1 MYDLYIAGRKSAAL
15 AAAVRTGLF
24 DALAEAPRRDAEL
37 ARALG
42 LAERPVALLCRAL
55 LAMGLLERGER
66 GYALAQ
72 DAARHLVRGR
82 PEWLGGLIDL
92 EVENFLSPTLLLDAL
107 RGETASVYG
116 GEDPWQK
123 HAGDP
128 EAAAAFTRAMH
139 SISAIPAA
147 GFAAAVDA
155 AGVRR
160 VLDLGGGSGALAI
173 ALARAW
179 PELSCTVFELAN
191 VCALAVGY
199 VAEARLLDR
208 VKTHAGD
215 FWEDDWPVG
224 HDAIVLAQIL
234 HDWPAERC
242 TRLLERSFE
251 ALPPGG
257 RIWIHE
263 KLVAEDGSGP
273 LANHLV
279 DLDML
284 VWTEGQQWTEPGLR
298 ELLAAAGFRAVECR
312 PTAGYWSLVSAR
324 RP

>member
-1 MYDLYIAGRKSAAL
+1 M
-15 AAAVRTGLF
+15 
-24 DALAEAPRRDAEL
+24 
-37 ARALG
+37 
-42 LAERPVALLCRAL
+42 
-55 LAMGLLERGER
+55 RGK
-66 GYALAQ
+66 
-72 DAARHLVRGR
+72 

-92 EVENFLSPTLLLDAL
+92 EVENFLSPALLLEAL
-107 RGETASVYG
+107 RGDGASVYG
-116 GEDPWQK
+116 GEDPWQR

-128 EAAAAFTRAMH
+128 EAAAAFTAAMH

-160 VLDLGGGSGALAI
+160 VLDVGGGSGALAI

-179 PELSCTVFELAN
+179 PGLDCTIFDLAS
-191 VCALAVGY
+191 VCALARGY
-199 VAEARLLDR
+199 VAKAGVADR
-208 VKTHAGD
+208 VTTHAGD
-215 FWEDDWPVG
+215 FWDDDWPAG

-234 HDWPAERC
+234 HDWPPERC
-242 TRLLERSFE
+242 ARLLERGFA
-251 ALPPGG
+251 ALPSGG
-257 RIWIHE
+257 RVWIHE

-298 ELLAAAGFRAVECR
+298 ELLAEAGFGAVECR
-312 PTAGYWSLVSAR
+312 PSAGYWSLVSAR
-324 RP
+324 KP